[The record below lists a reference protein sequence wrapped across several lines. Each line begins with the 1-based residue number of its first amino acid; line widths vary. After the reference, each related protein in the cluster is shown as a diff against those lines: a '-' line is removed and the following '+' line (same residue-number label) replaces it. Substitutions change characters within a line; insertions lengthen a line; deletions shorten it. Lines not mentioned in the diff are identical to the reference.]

1 MKRIDP
7 GQLDRKI
14 SVNRIYYKRDD
25 AGSEVVSAKPVINNI
40 WAKAEDLTGLEDEE
54 NGRIVS
60 ASIRQ
65 FTVRYHAEFLN
76 DYKNLVIVDN
86 GNEYDIIHIKEIG
99 RKNYL
104 QIKTIN
110 RE

>member
-14 SVNRIYYKRDD
+14 AVKRLYYKRDETG
-25 AGSEVVSAKPVINNI
+25 AERLAAKTVIDNI
-40 WAKAEDLTGLEDEE
+40 WAKAEDLSGLEDEA

-60 ASIRQ
+60 VSIRQ
-65 FTVRYHAEFLN
+65 FTVRYNDELLK

-86 GNEYDIIHIKEIG
+86 GNEFDIIHIKEIG
-99 RKNYL
+99 RKSYL
-104 QIKTIN
+104 QIKTVN